1 MLRVLQEQEVVRV
14 GSRKPIKINIRLV
27 TATNIDL
34 EQAVEAG
41 NFRLD
46 LFYRINVAQVQ
57 VLPLRE
63 RPLDILPLVEHFR
76 RLYSAK
82 LKIAEPML
90 SESATQALLDYP
102 WPGNIREL
110 ENVVHLALLV
120 AGDKPIMP
128 SHLKFSA
135 GLSALHASANSSA
148 PRIPQEVIRE
158 QLLRLFDVPGDTL
171 LHDIEDLIVRE
182 AFAFCGFN
190 QLRTADL
197 LGITR
202 NAMRTLLVNH
212 GMLKGRA
219 KP

>member
-1 MLRVLQEQEVVRV
+1 
-14 GSRKPIKINIRLV
+14 
-27 TATNIDL
+27 
-34 EQAVEAG
+34 
-41 NFRLD
+41 
-46 LFYRINVAQVQ
+46 
-57 VLPLRE
+57 
-63 RPLDILPLVEHFR
+63 
-76 RLYSAK
+76 
-82 LKIAEPML
+82 ML

-120 AGDKPIMP
+120 AGDKPIRP
-128 SHLKFSA
+128 EHLKFSG
-135 GLSALHASANSSA
+135 GLSVVKSGVSTVSKL
-148 PRIPQEVIRE
+148 PQEVMRE
-158 QLLRLFDVPGDTL
+158 QLLRLFEVPGDTL

-190 QLRTADL
+190 QLRTAAL

-219 KP
+219 PS